1 MRKNNVNLENDF
13 LDFIKLCNQHQ
24 VKYLVIGGYAV
35 IIHGYPRSTKG
46 MDICIQLSEDNALKM
61 LTVVKDFSSES
72 LKLTKADF
80 LKEHYIIRLG
90 YEPLRIDIINDLDG
104 VSFDIAWKNRKEVK
118 IMDVPIHFIGYHE
131 LLIVKQKARRPQD
144 LADINKLKK
153 RNNIK

>member
-35 IIHGYPRSTKG
+35 SIHGYPRSTKD

-61 LTVVKDFSSES
+61 LTVVKDFGFAS

-80 LKEHYIIRLG
+80 LKKHYIIQLG

-118 IMDVPIHFIGYHE
+118 IMDVLIHFIGYHE
-131 LLIVKQKARRPQD
+131 LLIVKQKAGRPQD